1 MSLNVYRGRP
11 TDRRTG
17 AEERCYDLL
26 DLLGIDYLRL
36 DHELVL
42 SSSDCVEIEET
53 LEIPSC
59 KNLFLHNARKTR
71 YYLLL
76 MPSEK
81 HMDAARLA
89 HEIGETRFSFGSA
102 QAMKEMLGIEPGS
115 VSLLALINDPD
126 EKVRLLIDEEVLKS
140 EFLGIHPCVN
150 TTSLKISTKDV
161 REKLLPALGHEPIL
175 VRLPRE
181 SL

>member
-11 TDRRTG
+11 TDRRSD
-17 AEERCYDLL
+17 AEEQCYELL
-26 DLLGIDYLRL
+26 DSLNIDYLRL
-36 DHELVL
+36 DHEPVL

-53 LEIPSC
+53 LGIPSC
-59 KNLFLHNARKTR
+59 KNLFLHNTKKTR

-76 MPSEK
+76 IPSDK

-102 QAMKEMLGIEPGS
+102 QAMEEMLGIEPGS

-126 EKVRLLIDEEVLKS
+126 GKVHLLIDEEVLDS
-140 EFLGIHPCVN
+140 EFLGLHPCVN
-150 TTSLKISTKDV
+150 TTSLKIAMDDV
-161 REKLLPALGHEPIL
+161 REKLLPALEHEPIL
-175 VRLPRE
+175 VRLPRK
-181 SL
+181 SS